1 MITCTMHNIEE
12 HQCMSTLLI
21 LSINQHAI
29 KKKNLLDKHF
39 QWILYNSRIQN
50 KFITQI
56 ETCTVVLSSSCISH
70 FSMLPPYDAHSFTIY
85 TLRRTASCQ
94 QSLKYIFLFFFFFF
108 YFSLVFHANHLS
120 IYILVYII
128 NHNACIDICKY
139 MQQENDMY

>member
-12 HQCMSTLLI
+12 HQCMSTLHI

-70 FSMLPPYDAHSFTIY
+70 FSMLSPYDAHSFPIY

-94 QSLKYIFLFFFFFF
+94 QSLKIYFSIFLFFFLFFPCISCKSF
-108 YFSLVFHANHLS
+108 VHIYTCIYHKSQCMYRHL
-120 IYILVYII
+120 
-128 NHNACIDICKY
+128 
-139 MQQENDMY
+139 